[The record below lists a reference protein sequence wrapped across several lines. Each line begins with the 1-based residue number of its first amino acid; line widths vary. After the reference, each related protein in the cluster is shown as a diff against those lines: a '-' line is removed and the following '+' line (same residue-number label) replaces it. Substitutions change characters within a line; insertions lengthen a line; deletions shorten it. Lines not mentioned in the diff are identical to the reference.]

1 MTTADAECV
10 QTYNKHFIPLESDPD
25 VFTELAH
32 KLGLSTSLVFEDVLS
47 LDDPELL
54 GFLTRPAFALILV
67 FPTTDD
73 YEKRVQDED
82 AKLEEFRNSRGA
94 GDVIFFKQTINNAC
108 GLYAILHAVCNGEAR
123 RRIDSDSIVTQL
135 LDASLTPDLDELAKA
150 LEKNDGLERAYA
162 GVASKGDTEAPLNA
176 EDEVDYHYIAFVK
189 SAKDNHLYQLD
200 GDRKRPIDLGALTTH
215 EDVLSERC
223 LGVIRDMMA
232 SEDENPNFSLMA
244 LVEQGDM

>member
-1 MTTADAECV
+1 MTTADQACGPV
-10 QTYNKHFIPLESDPD
+10 YTKHFIPLESNPD

-54 GFLTRPAFALILV
+54 GFLPRPAFALILV

-82 AKLEEFRNSRGA
+82 AKLEEFRTSGGA

-123 RRIDSDSIVTQL
+123 RRI
-135 LDASLTPDLDELAKA
+135 
-150 LEKNDGLERAYA
+150 
-162 GVASKGDTEAPLNA
+162 
-176 EDEVDYHYIAFVK
+176 
-189 SAKDNHLYQLD
+189 
-200 GDRKRPIDLGALTTH
+200 
-215 EDVLSERC
+215 
-223 LGVIRDMMA
+223 GVIAMSLINNRTDA
-232 SEDENPNFSLMA
+232 GQTATRSSPNYLM
-244 LVEQGDM
+244 LV